1 MADMFWNCIFWV
13 HGQPPP
19 GLAVVLCPKGG
30 WGLRDT
36 LRLYQRG
43 GIQTL
48 VSLLEDKEAERLG
61 LADEGRIA
69 RKIGMEFLS
78 HPMPDH
84 SLPPDAEAFQAFVA
98 GLAARLCAGERIGVH
113 CFGSIGRAT
122 VTAACALIEL
132 GWEPGAA
139 LTAIE
144 KARLYPVPDTE
155 EQQEWILGYKS
166 AQATQAI
173 RARAAAPI
181 AAPVSAHIPTSV
193 RTAAPI
199 AEPASAPMVDF
210 SFPHR
215 WQADILA
222 ECPLILPPRHFVYPR
237 QAEEV
242 ERGALEV
249 MIRPGAEGA
258 QPFLATCALGFRDS
272 AAPTGL
278 WSTPNPAEIC
288 AVSGGYAYL
297 IDTAAPER
305 FTMIPFR
312 PVLEV
317 RPVVAQGLLLFVGHH
332 AILAWGANGQAWQS
346 EKLSDEG
353 VTITAI
359 EASTLY
365 GTAWQMKTDR
375 ETIFALDLRT
385 GLSVS

>member
-19 GLAVVLCPKGG
+19 GLAVVICPKGG
-30 WGLRDT
+30 WWMRDS
-36 LRLYQRG
+36 LRLYKRG

-61 LADEGRIA
+61 LAGEGRYA
-69 RKIGMEFLS
+69 RKIGMDFLS
-78 HPMPDH
+78 HPIPDH
-84 SLPPDAEAFQAFVA
+84 QLPPDTEAFRDFVTQ
-98 GLAARLCAGERIGVH
+98 LAARLRAGERIGVH
-113 CFGSIGRAT
+113 CLGSIGRAT

-132 GWEPGAA
+132 GWEPWAA
-139 LTAIE
+139 LNAIE
-144 KARLYPVPDTE
+144 KARLYPVPDTK
-155 EQQEWILGYKS
+155 EQQEWILSYKT
-166 AQATQAI
+166 AQAAPTI
-173 RARAAAPI
+173 PARAAALI
-181 AAPVSAHIPTSV
+181 SV
-193 RTAAPI
+193 P
-199 AEPASAPMVDF
+199 PPAPMVDF

-249 MIRPGAEGA
+249 MIRPGAQGA
-258 QPFLATCALGFRDS
+258 QPFLATCALGFRDP

-278 WSTPNPAEIC
+278 WSTPNPEEIC
-288 AVSGGYAYL
+288 AISGGYAYL

-332 AILAWGANGQAWQS
+332 AILAWGADGQAWQS

-359 EASTLY
+359 EGSTLH
-365 GTAWQMKTDR
+365 GTAWQMKSDK
-375 ETIFALDLRT
+375 ETPFALDLRT
-385 GLSVS
+385 GFLIPKSRKPE